1 MIIYANLKVFMLY
14 ILEFY
19 NAWRIIIVTLQ
30 AMVLIE
36 TFRAGDFNAKLGKM
50 TFNKQFKR
58 YFL

>member
-1 MIIYANLKVFMLY
+1 MLY